1 MFDVYDLLVVGI
13 ICATLVAIFRL
24 YLQARNPKAFRDEG
38 TTGKDIITGGIVMT
52 AIGLAAII
60 GVSMFPAYG
69 IWIIGGLIIFFIGLA
84 LIASYWLAW
93 RK

>member
-13 ICATLVAIFRL
+13 VCATLVAVYRL
-24 YLQARNPKAFRDEG
+24 YLQARNPKAFRGEE
-38 TTGKDIITGGIVMT
+38 TTGRDVLTGGIVMT
-52 AIGLAAII
+52 AIGLASLI
-60 GVSMFPAYG
+60 GLSMFPAYG
-69 IWIIGGLIIFFIGLA
+69 IWLIGGLIVFFIGLA